1 MKFAVLD
8 DENTSIEE
16 FRTLTEKLRPDSE
29 IYSFNNEKGFFE
41 YLIREDNKPECIF
54 LDIQLNDASGI
65 DTAKHVNELLPKI
78 PVVFVTGYPQQ
89 YCQDIFLEHFDF
101 EPFAFICKPVDE
113 KVLGRVFEKLE
124 NKYKSSGTILHMRR
138 SSKELLINTNELMYV
153 ESNRWYVV
161 MHTVHGNEKVR
172 AKLSAVSAMLPDRFV
187 VSHKSYIV
195 NPDFIRSFDSVSVVM
210 QNGDI
215 LPISRSRKN
224 EFRDKVLSAKGF
236 DQC

>member
-1 MKFAVLD
+1 MPRLHTPRKSSAKTRNRICGYTEQD
-8 DENTSIEE
+8 PRKH
-16 FRTLTEKLRPDSE
+16 RTLPTASPSIVIDGLVCFIPKK
-29 IYSFNNEKGFFE
+29 SF
-41 YLIREDNKPECIF
+41 Y
-54 LDIQLNDASGI
+54 
-65 DTAKHVNELLPKI
+65 
-78 PVVFVTGYPQQ
+78 
-89 YCQDIFLEHFDF
+89 IFLEHFDF

-161 MHTVHGNEKVR
+161 LHTVHGNEKVR

-236 DQC
+236 EQ

>member
-1 MKFAVLD
+1 M
-8 DENTSIEE
+8 
-16 FRTLTEKLRPDSE
+16 
-29 IYSFNNEKGFFE
+29 
-41 YLIREDNKPECIF
+41 
-54 LDIQLNDASGI
+54 
-65 DTAKHVNELLPKI
+65 
-78 PVVFVTGYPQQ
+78 
-89 YCQDIFLEHFDF
+89 LEHLDF

-138 SSKELLINTNELMYV
+138 SSKEMLINTNELMYV

-161 MHTVHGNEKVR
+161 LHTVHGNEKVR
-172 AKLSAVSAMLPDRFV
+172 AKLSAVSAMLPERFV

-236 DQC
+236 EQC